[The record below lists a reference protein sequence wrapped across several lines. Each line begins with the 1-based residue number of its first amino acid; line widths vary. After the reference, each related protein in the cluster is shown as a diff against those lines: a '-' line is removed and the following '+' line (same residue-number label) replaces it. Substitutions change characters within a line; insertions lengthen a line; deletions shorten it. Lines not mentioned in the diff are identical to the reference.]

1 MYGFYEFGDLRV
13 GMRVNVEG
21 VYGDG
26 GDLRAHVISIKDDG
40 EHDEIAATIDSADAP
55 SRTVRMLGLALSVA
69 DGVLIQSADK
79 RTLGF
84 DALAPGM
91 RVKTKGR
98 LLDGRRFRPEKIK
111 VKPHTPDEMDELEG
125 TITAVDPGARS
136 VTVLGFRVRC
146 DEDCAIES

>member
-21 VYGDG
+21 VYGNDG
-26 GDLRAHVISIKDDG
+26 ALRAHVISIKDEGDY
-40 EHDEIAATIDSADAP
+40 DEIAATIDSADEP
-55 SRTVRMLGLALSVA
+55 SRTLRLLGLALSVHDA
-69 DGVLIQSADK
+69 VPIHGIDK
-79 RTLGF
+79 RQLDFT
-84 DALAPGM
+84 ALAPGT

-98 LLDGRRFRPEKIK
+98 LIDGRRFQPEKIK
-111 VKPHTPDEMDELEG
+111 IRPHTPDEMDELEG

-136 VTVLGFRVRC
+136 VTVLGFAVRC